1 MISLDTATLC
11 LIWENVWQSIE
22 DCECSLGLEGKE
34 LENTFRPETII
45 GYIPKILKAFPV
57 TMEILLLSL
66 VISLILGALVTV
78 AGIGRKKWL
87 SSIANGYIAFMR
99 GIPTLVLIFLI
110 YLGLPQLA
118 QGVGLDISNISKTAF
133 IIACLSF
140 STSANMAEMMR
151 AAYLAVDKGQ
161 REAAYSVGMKEFTA
175 FRRIV
180 LPQAFGIAIPTLGN
194 NVIILFK
201 ETSLAFAIGVIDL
214 MGKARA
220 ISSASYGANRLEVYI
235 ATGIIFWGICI
246 ILERISKV
254 TEKIYTKGRKG
265 ATS

>member
-1 MISLDTATLC
+1 M
-11 LIWENVWQSIE
+11 
-22 DCECSLGLEGKE
+22 
-34 LENTFRPETII
+34 ENTFKPETII
-45 GYIPKILKAFPV
+45 GYIPNILKAFPV

-66 VISLILGALVTV
+66 LISLILGAFVTV
-78 AGIGRKKWL
+78 AGIGKNKWL
-87 SSIANGYIAFMR
+87 KTIANGYIAFMR

-118 QGVGLDISNISKTAF
+118 QSFGLDMTNISKTAF
-133 IIACLSF
+133 IVACLSF

-151 AAYLAVDKGQ
+151 TSYLAVDKGQ

-175 FRRIV
+175 FQRIV
-180 LPQAFGIAIPTLGN
+180 FPQALGIAIPTLGN
-194 NVIILFK
+194 NIILLFK

-235 ATGIIFWGICI
+235 ATGIVFWVVCI
-246 ILERISKV
+246 LLEYLSKF
-254 TEKIYTKGRKG
+254 TEKLYTKGRKR

>member
-1 MISLDTATLC
+1 M
-11 LIWENVWQSIE
+11 
-22 DCECSLGLEGKE
+22 
-34 LENTFRPETII
+34 ENTFKPETII
-45 GYIPKILKAFPV
+45 GYIPNILKAFPV

-66 VISLILGALVTV
+66 LISLILGAFVTV
-78 AGIGRKKWL
+78 AGIGKNKWL
-87 SSIANGYIAFMR
+87 KTIANGYIAFMR

-118 QGVGLDISNISKTAF
+118 QSFGLDMTNISKTAF
-133 IIACLSF
+133 IVACLSF

-151 AAYLAVDKGQ
+151 TSYLAVDKGQ

-175 FRRIV
+175 FQRIV
-180 LPQAFGIAIPTLGN
+180 FPQALGIAIPTLGN
-194 NVIILFK
+194 NIILLFK

-235 ATGIIFWGICI
+235 ATGVVFWVVCI
-246 ILERISKV
+246 LLESLSKF
-254 TEKIYTKGRKG
+254 TEKLYTKGRKR

>member
-1 MISLDTATLC
+1 M
-11 LIWENVWQSIE
+11 
-22 DCECSLGLEGKE
+22 
-34 LENTFRPETII
+34 ENTFKPETII
-45 GYIPKILKAFPV
+45 GYIPNILRAFPV

-66 VISLILGALVTV
+66 LISLILGFFVTV
-78 AGIGRKKWL
+78 AGIGKKKWL
-87 SSIANGYIAFMR
+87 RTIANGYISFLR

-118 QGVGLDISNISKTAF
+118 QGIGLDLLGISKTAF
-133 IIACLSF
+133 IIACLSL

-151 AAYLAVDKGQ
+151 ASYLAVDKGQ

-180 LPQAFGIAIPTLGN
+180 FPQAFGIAIPALGN
-194 NVIILFK
+194 NIIMLFK

-235 ATGIIFWGICI
+235 ATGMIFWAICI
-246 ILERISKV
+246 LLEYLSKF
-254 TEKIYTKGRKG
+254 TERIYTKGRRK

>member
-1 MISLDTATLC
+1 M
-11 LIWENVWQSIE
+11 
-22 DCECSLGLEGKE
+22 
-34 LENTFRPETII
+34 ENTFRPETIP
-45 GYIPKILKAFPV
+45 GYIPDVLRAFPV
-57 TMEILLLSL
+57 TIEILLLSL
-66 VISLILGALVTV
+66 LLSLVLGALVTV
-78 AGIGRKKWL
+78 AGIGKRKWL
-87 SSIANGYIAFMR
+87 KSMANGYIAFMR

-118 QGVGLDISNISKTAF
+118 QGFGIDLSGVSKSVF
-133 IIACLSF
+133 IIVCLSL

-151 AAYLAVDKGQ
+151 TSYLAVDKGQ

-180 LPQAFGIAIPTLGN
+180 FPQAFGIAIPTFGN
-194 NVIILFK
+194 NIIMLFK

-235 ATGIIFWGICI
+235 ATGIVFWGICI
-246 ILERISKV
+246 ILEYLSKF
-254 TEKIYTKGRKG
+254 TEKLYTKGRKK

>member
-1 MISLDTATLC
+1 M
-11 LIWENVWQSIE
+11 
-22 DCECSLGLEGKE
+22 
-34 LENTFRPETII
+34 ENTFKPETII
-45 GYIPKILKAFPV
+45 GYIPNILKAFPV

-66 VISLILGALVTV
+66 LISLILGAFVTV
-78 AGIGRKKWL
+78 AGIGKNKWL
-87 SSIANGYIAFMR
+87 KTIANGYIAFMR

-118 QGVGLDISNISKTAF
+118 QSFGLDMTNISKTAF
-133 IIACLSF
+133 IVACLSF

-151 AAYLAVDKGQ
+151 TSYLAVDKGQ

-175 FRRIV
+175 FQRIV
-180 LPQAFGIAIPTLGN
+180 FPQALGIAIPTLGN
-194 NVIILFK
+194 NIILLFK

-235 ATGIIFWGICI
+235 ATGIVFWVVCI
-246 ILERISKV
+246 LLESLSKF
-254 TEKIYTKGRKG
+254 TEKLYTKGRKR

>member
-1 MISLDTATLC
+1 M
-11 LIWENVWQSIE
+11 
-22 DCECSLGLEGKE
+22 
-34 LENTFRPETII
+34 ENTFKPETII
-45 GYIPKILKAFPV
+45 GYIPNILKAFPV

-66 VISLILGALVTV
+66 LISLILGAFVTV
-78 AGIGRKKWL
+78 AGIGKNKWL
-87 SSIANGYIAFMR
+87 KTIANGYIAFMR

-118 QGVGLDISNISKTAF
+118 QSFGLDMTNISKTAF
-133 IIACLSF
+133 IVACLSF

-151 AAYLAVDKGQ
+151 TSFLAVDKGQ

-175 FRRIV
+175 FQRIV
-180 LPQAFGIAIPTLGN
+180 FPQALGIAIPTLGN
-194 NVIILFK
+194 NIILLFK

-220 ISSASYGANRLEVYI
+220 VSSASYGANRLEVYI
-235 ATGIIFWGICI
+235 ATGIVFWVVCI
-246 ILERISKV
+246 LLEYLSKF
-254 TEKIYTKGRKG
+254 TEKLYTKGRKR